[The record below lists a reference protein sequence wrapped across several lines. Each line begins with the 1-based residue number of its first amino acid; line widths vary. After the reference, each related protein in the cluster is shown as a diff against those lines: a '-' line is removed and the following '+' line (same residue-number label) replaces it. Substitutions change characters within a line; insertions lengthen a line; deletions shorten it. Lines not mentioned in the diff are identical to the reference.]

1 MSKSLYIDVETT
13 GLDKTKAGLTQ
24 LAAIVV
30 INGEEIDKIALDI
43 NPASYNRE
51 VEITE
56 RALEVTGKT
65 LEDLA
70 NYPLS
75 GQQFKKFIAFLDK
88 HVNKFN
94 KEDKFIP
101 IAYNSQFDM
110 GFLQEWFIDNEHK
123 FFGSYFTYKDVDVF
137 GLVKVLAHLKL
148 IPINPVGGTHTL
160 GALCD
165 MYGISLG
172 DDAHDAIADI
182 RATRELYQ
190 LLIDKFINYDK
201 S

>member
-1 MSKSLYIDVETT
+1 MKTFYFDVETT

-24 LAAIVV
+24 LAAIV
-30 INGEEIDKIALDI
+30 IIDGVEVDTLSLDI

-51 VEITE
+51 VEISE

-70 NYPLS
+70 SYPLS
-75 GQQFKKFIAFLDK
+75 CTQFDKLIEFLDK
-88 HVNKFN
+88 HVNKYD

-137 GLVKVLAHLKL
+137 GLVKVLAHLGHV
-148 IPINPVGGTHTL
+148 PINPIGDTHTL
-160 GALCD
+160 GALCE

-172 DDAHDAIADI
+172 DNAHDAIADI

-190 LLIDKFINYDK
+190 LLVDRYVK